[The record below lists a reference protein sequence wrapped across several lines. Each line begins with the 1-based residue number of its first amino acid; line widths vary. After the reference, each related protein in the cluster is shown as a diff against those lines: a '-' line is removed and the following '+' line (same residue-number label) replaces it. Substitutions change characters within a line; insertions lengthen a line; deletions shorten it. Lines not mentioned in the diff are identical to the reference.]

1 MNNKLADTLGIPQE
15 RRDKIGRL
23 HKKLQYVCSHP
34 NEYAGPVLLVEI
46 LENELQ
52 LMWGFDR
59 DSTKHTWWNKIDG
72 CTCPVLDNK
81 DLLGTRYRIYSE
93 SCKWHGVHNEP

>member
-1 MNNKLADTLGIPQE
+1 
-15 RRDKIGRL
+15 
-23 HKKLQYVCSHP
+23 
-34 NEYAGPVLLVEI
+34 
-46 LENELQ
+46 
-52 LMWGFDR
+52 MWGFDR